1 MLENLSPIKIVKY
14 LSLGL
19 AAVSF
24 ALLLKEVIL
33 KPKQLTLPFLPSPS
47 KKIEI
52 NLEFLEDQKLQNLL
66 PFEEISLP
74 EEIGRDNPFQPYLE
88 SESESE

>member
-1 MLENLSPIKIVKY
+1 MLEDLPPIKIAKY

-19 AAVSF
+19 VIVGI

-33 KPKQLTLPFLPSPS
+33 KPKQLTPPSSLYPS

-52 NLEFLEDQKLQNLL
+52 NLELLKDKKLENLL
-66 PFEEISLP
+66 PFEEISMP
-74 EEIGRDNPFQPYLE
+74 EEIGRDNPFQPY
-88 SESESE
+88 